1 MMIEDK
7 PRSGTSDPIPSK
19 SNDLVLLLF
28 AWVGMLIISS
38 LPDILFQY
46 LFGQVPPWLD
56 QAKLAGSA
64 LYLGVVLVW
73 TRIRPLWQYALV
85 LLVFF
90 LAYVATQWIFRTPWW
105 QACFGGED
113 VSFFVGYSGIFIL
126 DFVIALAVIV
136 VLWVMKKNR
145 QDFFLIRGQLDA
157 PIKPVRWLGIRQGET
172 WRTFGWIFAVVA
184 SLLVAIPSLLFMR
197 PAPETL
203 IQALPL
209 LPAALLFAAINAFNE
224 EVYFRASLLSTLP
237 QVIGRSQAMMI
248 NMTLFGLAHYLYGSP
263 PGVIGL
269 FMTGFLAFLLGKSM
283 LETRGIT
290 WPWFIHF
297 LPDAVIF
304 FSYAV
309 VFVQN

>member
-1 MMIEDK
+1 MIEDK
-7 PRSGTSDPIPSK
+7 PQTGTSDSISLK
-19 SNDLVLLLF
+19 SNDLFLLLL

-46 LFGQVPPWLD
+46 FSGQVPPWLD
-56 QAKLAGSA
+56 RAKLAGSA
-64 LYLGVVLVW
+64 LFLGIVLAWKRV
-73 TRIRPLWQYALV
+73 RPLWPYALV

-90 LAYVATQWIFRTPWW
+90 LCYVTTQWIFQTPWW
-105 QACFGGED
+105 RARFGGED

-126 DFVIALAVIV
+126 DFVIALAVII
-136 VLWVMKKNR
+136 VLGVIKKNR
-145 QDFFLIRGQLDA
+145 QDFFLTRGQLDA
-157 PIKPVRWLGIRQGET
+157 PIKPVRWLGIRAGET

-184 SLLVAIPSLLFMR
+184 SLLVAIPTLLVMR
-197 PAPETL
+197 PPAQIL

-209 LPAALLFAAINAFNE
+209 LPVALLFAAINAFNE
-224 EVYFRASLLSTLP
+224 EIYFRASLLSTLP
-237 QVIGRSQAMMI
+237 EVIGRSQAMLI
-248 NMTLFGLAHYLYGSP
+248 NITLFGLAHYLFGSP
-263 PGVIGL
+263 PGVIGF

-283 LETRGIT
+283 LETRGLS

-309 VFVQN
+309 VFLQN